1 MLFDPLKIRGLEIRN
16 RVWLP
21 PMCQYQVEGA
31 DGRATDWHL
40 VHYGARAAGG
50 FGLIVVEATAVAPAG
65 RITVGDLGLWQ
76 DDQVA
81 GLARLVDFSHRQ
93 GAAMAV
99 QLAHAGRKGSTWRD
113 LPHFPKGSQPLDQGG
128 YATWGPTAEAF
139 PGLAAPAAMGPEQVA
154 AIPDQFAEAAR
165 RADRAG
171 FDVIELHAAHGYL
184 LHQFLSPLSNQRTDQ
199 WGGGFEGRTRLTRQ
213 VVEAVRRVWPED
225 KPLFVRLSA
234 TEWTEDGWSLDD
246 TCALVD
252 QLGGLGVDLIDVS
265 SGGNIITRIP
275 SAPGYQVALAA
286 EVKRVT
292 GLPTAAVGLITEPA
306 QAEQIVQSGQ
316 ADAVLIGRAG
326 LREPAWPERAADFLG
341 VDTPLAPSYHRGAW
355 RRSG

>member
-1 MLFDPLKIRGLEIRN
+1 MLFDPLKIRGQEIRN

-21 PMCQYQVEGA
+21 PMCQYQVESA
-31 DGRATDWHL
+31 DGQANDWHL

-50 FGLIVVEATAVAPAG
+50 FGLIVVEATAVEPAG

-81 GLARLVDFSHRQ
+81 GLARVVDFSHRC
-93 GAAMAV
+93 GATMAV

-113 LPHFPKGSQPLDQGG
+113 LPHFPQGSQPLDQGG

-139 PGLAAPAAMGPEQVA
+139 PGLAAPQALSAEQVA
-154 AIPDQFAEAAR
+154 ALPDRFARAAQLS
-165 RADRAG
+165 DQAG

-184 LHQFLSPLSNQRTDQ
+184 LHQFLSPLSNQRTDL
-199 WGGGFEGRTRLTRQ
+199 WGGDFEGRTRLTRQ
-213 VVEAVRRVWPED
+213 VVEAIRRVWPER

-246 TCALVD
+246 TCALVA
-252 QLGGLGVDLIDVS
+252 QLGELGVDLIDVS
-265 SGGNIITRIP
+265 SGGNLITRIP
-275 SAPGYQVALAA
+275 SAPGYQVRLAA
-286 EVKRVT
+286 EVKRAT
-292 GLPTAAVGLITEPA
+292 GLLTAAVGLITEPA
-306 QAEQIVQSGQ
+306 QAEQILRSGQ

-326 LREPAWPERAADFLG
+326 LREPAWPERAAHRLG
-341 VDTPLAPSYHRGAW
+341 ADTPLAPSYHRGAW